1 MHIVPI
7 SVRSYYFD
15 SVLLSGIV
23 SLMSSIFLGLALKI
37 VLRLLLYA
45 DLSLEGNDLMDV
57 SHWGWSVTK
66 CLRLYTLISHNSV
79 YLFLSNVGEGF
90 CNNRIRTSFYFL
102 MYALGI

>member
-23 SLMSSIFLGLALKI
+23 SIVSLMSSIFLGLALKI
-37 VLRLLLYA
+37 VLCLLLHD
-45 DLSLEGNDLMDV
+45 DLSLEGNDLIDV

-66 CLRLYTLISHNSV
+66 YLKLFTLISHNSV

-90 CNNRIRTSFYFL
+90 CNDRIRTSFYF
-102 MYALGI
+102 

>member
-23 SLMSSIFLGLALKI
+23 SIVSLMSSLFLGLALKI
-37 VLRLLLYA
+37 VLRLLLYD

-57 SHWGWSVTK
+57 SH
-66 CLRLYTLISHNSV
+66 
-79 YLFLSNVGEGF
+79 
-90 CNNRIRTSFYFL
+90 
-102 MYALGI
+102 